1 MNRATADNQSAQS
14 EEEELEPTKAWVKD
28 LVDEIIAEE
37 FASPDLELHWLDEDD
52 GDPETVLEGRVK
64 LGALTLNEMRTHL
77 GLDPYA
83 NPAADRPMVLTPTG
97 YVPIE
102 ANSGRESNVQN
113 AKMGV
118 QKASPDDAEHPGW
131 PAGTPERKGGQ
142 FRPKD
147 GSDDGSPVQFAAL
160 ENGTATDAPNEMAP
174 PDREHLAAQNGSST
188 GAFWA
193 TRNQKIDQTS
203 FTLLA
208 ILTQVVDEVGPR
220 DALTPNQ
227 YGTKVHTQFADAVRA
242 EGLPRVEVEQTF
254 GLDPDDVYGAKDSIR
269 NDVLLRDDAD
279 DIIAIWDVKTGNA
292 RLEP

>member
-1 MNRATADNQSAQS
+1 M
-14 EEEELEPTKAWVKD
+14 KD

-208 ILTQVVDEVGPR
+208 ILTQVVDGVGPR